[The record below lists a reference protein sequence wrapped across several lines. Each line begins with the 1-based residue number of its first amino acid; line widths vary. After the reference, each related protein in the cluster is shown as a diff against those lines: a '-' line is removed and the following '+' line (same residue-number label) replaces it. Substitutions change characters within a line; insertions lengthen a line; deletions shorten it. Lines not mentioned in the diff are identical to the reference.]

1 MIVVSLQAPR
11 VYRSVVKETHAKE
24 AMSWT
29 PPDVRLMDQKG
40 RASDRRT
47 KRIARPRAKPDD
59 SIWRSIWSFVR
70 RRVAVA
76 INPPQRGRWIKRD
89 GRGRR
94 RLAVED
100 VLLTP
105 AAVDSLLELLVE
117 FLVEFDRVRVDARPY
132 DLDRF
137 LEVDHGDLLRVLR
150 LAERDHRGLAAQ
162 AFDIGA
168 GVAVEVH
175 RELLQVHPF
184 EGHGLRV
191 HLQDR
196 KAAVL
201 VRCRNEQDPI
211 EASRSQHGGIEPV
224 RPVRRADYSDPFEGF
239 ESVHRR
245 QELVHDPLA
254 DPAVR
259 VEPADVG
266 HGVQLVEED
275 DAGRDLL
282 RLLEDHAH
290 GLLGLPDPFRH
301 DLGALDGD
309 EIRLGFGGDGLR
321 QKGLAGARRAVQEDS
336 TRRADPHPLES
347 VGVFQGH
354 LHGLPEFHFHVVEAA
369 HVRPIDPWHLY
380 EDLAHGARFD
390 LFQCL
395 LEVVGGDPHL
405 LERLRGNRLVQVDVG
420 KITPEGLHRGLARQ
434 GREVRPDETVAHVRE
449 FGQEGVPFLLGTFD
463 RHPARVNLEDFLAAH
478 AVGDANLDF
487 PVETSGPS
495 QGRIDRLVAV
505 RCADHDDLAATR
517 EPVHKSEKLRDH
529 ASLDLARHLFPF
541 RRDRV
546 ELVDEQDAGRVLLRL
561 LELLAKAFFA
571 LSVVLRHDFRTLD
584 RVEVRARLV
593 RDGLRDQRLAGPG
606 GAVQEHALRRV
617 DAEAFEQLGMLEG
630 ELDHLAALHQLLLE
644 PTDVFVG
651 DGRRQDLALADG
663 FLFHLD
669 DRVIL
674 DLDDPLRG
682 RADHHERKGSAHQ
695 RDTWDDHHIALVQG
709 PLEQT
714 ALHEVLNALTERDL
728 VAFADDWR
736 DRDSL
741 RRQHLGLADLDLVA
755 EAHADIPP
763 DEPIDPDDALALVF
777 LHDAE
782 ELRCGGLLPDD
793 LDDLADVHAERHAGL
808 RVDPSAA

>member
-1 MIVVSLQAPR
+1 
-11 VYRSVVKETHAKE
+11 
-24 AMSWT
+24 MSWT

-40 RASDRRT
+40 RASERRT

-59 SIWRSIWSFVR
+59 SIWRSIWNFVR
-70 RRVAVA
+70 RRVAFA
-76 INPPQRGRWIKRD
+76 INPRQRGTWIKRV

-100 VLLTP
+100 VLLAPT
-105 AAVDSLLELLVE
+105 ALDSLLELLVE
-117 FLVEFDRVRVDARPY
+117 FLVEFDRVRVDARPH

-137 LEVDHGDLLRVLR
+137 LEVDHGNLLRVFR

-168 GVAVEVH
+168 GIAVEVH
-175 RELLQVHPF
+175 CELLEVHAF
-184 EGHGLRV
+184 EGHPLRV

-196 KAAVL
+196 KAGVL
-201 VRCRNEQDPI
+201 VWCRDEQDPI
-211 EASRSQHGGIEPV
+211 EPSRPQHGGIEPV

-239 ESVHRR
+239 KPVHRR

-259 VEPADVG
+259 VEPANVG

-282 RLLEDHAH
+282 RLLEDHAD
-290 GLLGLPDPFRH
+290 GLLGLTDPFRH

-309 EIRLGFGGDGLR
+309 EIRLRLRGNGLR
-321 QKGLAGARRAVQEDS
+321 QERLAGARRAVQKDP
-336 TRRADPHPLES
+336 TRRADAHPLE
-347 VGVFQGH
+347 GVRVLQGH
-354 LHGLPEFHFHVVEAA
+354 LHGFPEFHLHVVEAA
-369 HVRPIDPWHLY
+369 HVRPIDPRHLY

-420 KITPEGLHRGLARQ
+420 KIAPEGLHRGFASQ
-434 GREVRPDETVAHVRE
+434 SCQVRPDETVAHVRK
-449 FGQEGVPFLLGTFD
+449 FGQKGVPFLFGAFD
-463 RHPARVNLEDFLAAH
+463 RHAARVNLEDFLAAH
-478 AVGDANLDF
+478 AVRDPNLDF
-487 PVETSGPS
+487 TVKTSRPS
-495 QGRIDRLVAV
+495 QSR
-505 RCADHDDLAATR
+505 
-517 EPVHKSEKLRDH
+517 
-529 ASLDLARHLFPF
+529 
-541 RRDRV
+541 
-546 ELVDEQDAGRVLLRL
+546 
-561 LELLAKAFFA
+561 
-571 LSVVLRHDFRTLD
+571 
-584 RVEVRARLV
+584 
-593 RDGLRDQRLAGPG
+593 
-606 GAVQEHALRRV
+606 
-617 DAEAFEQLGMLEG
+617 
-630 ELDHLAALHQLLLE
+630 LDHLADLHQLLLE
-644 PTDVFVG
+644 PADVFVG
-651 DGRRQDLALADG
+651 DGGRQDLALADG

-695 RDTWDDHHIALVQG
+695 RDSGDDYHIALVER

-728 VAFADDWR
+728 VAFADDRR

-755 EAHADIPP
+755 QAHADIPP
-763 DEPIDPDDALALVF
+763 DEPVDPDDALALVF
-777 LHDAE
+777 LHDPE
-782 ELRCGGLLPDD
+782 ELRRGGLLPDD